1 MFRSFKTFF
10 VGFTTVNDITYPLV
24 TQTILTNGKEFYFY
38 VYQLNTIL
46 LFNKNATDNPKRNLC
61 WASGSQKLYEEVKEG
76 KVVGLNDEVVKM
88 LVKLYLN
95 EPQDRL
101 GVNLRPLLSEQ
112 EKLAADYE
120 VSNFFY
126 MILLNFDLVV
136 VIRTTIKGNGWK
148 RNINI

>member
-101 GVNLRPLLSEQ
+101 GVNLRPFLSEQ

-120 VSNFFY
+120 VVIFF
-126 MILLNFDLVV
+126 
-136 VIRTTIKGNGWK
+136 T
-148 RNINI
+148 